1 MKKTE
6 IKLKEL
12 FALQHF
18 SDNPH
23 LKRLIEETEGRYG
36 CELSDDMLDLVN
48 AAGDIDAARFA
59 KKDGEKDDE

>member
-6 IKLKEL
+6 TDLKEL

-18 SDNPH
+18 SENPH
-23 LKRLIEETEGRYG
+23 LKRLIGETESRYG
-36 CELSDDMLDLVN
+36 QELSDDVLGLVN

-59 KKDGEKDDE
+59 KKDGDEDDK

>member
-6 IKLKEL
+6 TDLKEL

-18 SDNPH
+18 SENPH
-23 LKRLIEETEGRYG
+23 LKRLIVETESRYG
-36 CELSDDMLDLVN
+36 QELSDDVLGLVN

-59 KKDGEKDDE
+59 KKDGDEDDK